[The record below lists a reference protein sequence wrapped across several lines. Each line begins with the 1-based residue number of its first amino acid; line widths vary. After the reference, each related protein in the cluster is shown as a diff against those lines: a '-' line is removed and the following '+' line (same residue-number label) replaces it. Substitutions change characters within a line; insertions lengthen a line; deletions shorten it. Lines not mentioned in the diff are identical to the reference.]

1 MVGTGVI
8 IQNPEGTA
16 NGSSSPRSADRRGR
30 RAWHRSGQTGT
41 WCRVRRWKVARSVMP
56 NSCSEVRSWSRSW
69 ASWSTLCASD
79 AVVIGT
85 RAFTS
90 RRRRRVDG

>member
-1 MVGTGVI
+1 
-8 IQNPEGTA
+8 
-16 NGSSSPRSADRRGR
+16 
-30 RAWHRSGQTGT
+30 
-41 WCRVRRWKVARSVMP
+41 
-56 NSCSEVRSWSRSW
+56 
-69 ASWSTLCASD
+69 LCASD